1 MAEAS
6 QPPVARFLTGST
18 MGHVVRMT
26 MTGMAGITFVFLVD
40 AANLFW
46 VSLLG
51 EARLVAALGFAW
63 TLQFFSISFGIG
75 LMIAATAL
83 VSRSLGQGDRP
94 RARRMAGAAMV
105 IAAGVQAIV
114 AIVLVT
120 FRHEFLALAGAGG
133 ETLDLAARFLLI
145 SVPSLPIMA
154 IGMVGSAV
162 LRAEGD
168 ATRAMV
174 VTLSSGAVSVVL
186 DPILIFGLGLGLDGA
201 AVNIAVARAVSCLVA
216 LHGVIRVHD
225 LLARPTAR
233 TMRNCMRPFAGIA
246 VPAIATQLSTPF
258 GNAIVTRAVAA
269 FGDDAVAGWAVV
281 ARLTVLAF
289 GGIFSLSGAIG
300 GIIGQNYGGGRI
312 DRVQQTLRDALLFC
326 AVYTVLAWAGL
337 ALLTGWFIGIFGLSE
352 DGATVLR
359 AFTLLAAGG
368 FIFTGALFTANSAF
382 NNLDRPLWST
392 GLNWFR
398 DGVLLWPVVAL
409 MSVQY
414 GAAGVIWGQGLAS
427 VVVGSFALWLA
438 LAYVGRLAA

>member
-1 MAEAS
+1 M
-6 QPPVARFLTGST
+6 T
-18 MGHVVRMT
+18 HVVRMT
-26 MTGMAGITFVFLVD
+26 LTGMAGITFVFLVD

-83 VSRSLGQGDRP
+83 VARSLGQGDRA
-94 RARRMAGAAMV
+94 RARRMGGAAMV
-105 IAAGVQAIV
+105 IAFGVQAVV
-114 AIVLVT
+114 AATLVG
-120 FRHEFLALAGAGG
+120 FRHEFLALAGAEG
-133 ETLDLAARFLLI
+133 ETLDLAAGFLLI

-154 IGMVGSAV
+154 IGMVGSAI

-174 VTLSSGAVSVVL
+174 VTLSSGAVSMVL
-186 DPILIFGLGLGLDGA
+186 DPILIFGLGMGLDGA
-201 AVNIAVARAVSCLVA
+201 AVNIVAARTISCVVA

-225 LLARPTAR
+225 LLARPTRR
-233 TMRNCMRPFAGIA
+233 TMGNSIRPFAAIA
-246 VPAIATQLSTPF
+246 LPAIATQLSTPF
-258 GNAIVTRAVAA
+258 GNAIVTRGVAA
-269 FGDDAVAGWAVV
+269 YGDDAVAGWAVV

-312 DRVQQTLRDALLFC
+312 DRVRQTLHDALKFC
-326 AVYTVLAWAGL
+326 AIYTVAAWALL
-337 ALLTGWFIGIFGLSE
+337 AVLTGWFAGVFGLA
-352 DGATVLR
+352 DQGVQVLR

-368 FIFTGALFTANSAF
+368 FVFNGALFTANSAF

-398 DGVLLWPVVAL
+398 DGLLLWPVVAV
-409 MSVQY
+409 MSAEY
-414 GAAGVIWGQGLAS
+414 GARGVIWGQGLVA
-427 VVVGSFALWLA
+427 VVAGTLGLWLA
-438 LAYVGRLAA
+438 LRYVDQLALRHRR